1 MTNETK
7 TIEGEVVPQD
17 KLVKFA
23 SQTGLESA
31 KATSLAETF
40 RPIFEKGR
48 AAIEQAKG
56 VAESVKDATCVR
68 EIKKSR
74 ACRLA
79 LRAVRLESDEARKRE
94 KQSALLYGK
103 AVDGFHNILLADL
116 SPVETALQE
125 AEDIAAR
132 AQAARLS
139 ALKVSREAELKALD
153 CVCFGDVSAM
163 SDSDYATYLA
173 DEKLLRQAKIDA
185 AAKVEAE
192 RIKAAADAKA
202 KAEAERIER
211 ERIAAENAR
220 LKAEADAREAAAKSE
235 RAEAARKLVAE
246 QAAARAEREAA
257 AKKLAEER
265 AAAESAA
272 KAQREAELAEER
284 AAAKAAA
291 DAAAEKARKEQ
302 ARLKAVADEERRKL
316 AQAEA
321 EAKRLVAE
329 QAAARAE
336 REAAAKKLAEERAAA
351 ESAAKAQR
359 EAELAEERAAAK
371 AAADAAAEK
380 ARKEQARLKAVADEE
395 RRKLAQAE
403 AEAKRLRDGEAERQA
418 AEAAAKKKAE
428 AAPDNAKAQ
437 AYADALRSLPRPV
450 FHNSHHFS
458 LLSAKVEALAKW
470 IESQISTGELL

>member
-173 DEKLLRQAKIDA
+173 DAKLLRQAKIDA

-235 RAEAARKLVAE
+235 RAEAARK
-246 QAAARAEREAA
+246 
-257 AKKLAEER
+257 
-265 AAAESAA
+265 
-272 KAQREAELAEER
+272 
-284 AAAKAAA
+284 
-291 DAAAEKARKEQ
+291 
-302 ARLKAVADEERRKL
+302 
-316 AQAEA
+316 
-321 EAKRLVAE
+321 LVAE

>member
-132 AQAARLS
+132 AQAARLA

-321 EAKRLVAE
+321 EAKRL
-329 QAAARAE
+329 
-336 REAAAKKLAEERAAA
+336 
-351 ESAAKAQR
+351 
-359 EAELAEERAAAK
+359 
-371 AAADAAAEK
+371 
-380 ARKEQARLKAVADEE
+380 
-395 RRKLAQAE
+395 
-403 AEAKRLRDGEAERQA
+403 RDGEAERQA

>member
-132 AQAARLS
+132 AQAARLA

-153 CVCFGDVSAM
+153 CVCLGDVSAM

-173 DEKLLRQAKIDA
+173 DAKLLRQAKIDA

-235 RAEAARKLVAE
+235 RAEAARK
-246 QAAARAEREAA
+246 
-257 AKKLAEER
+257 
-265 AAAESAA
+265 
-272 KAQREAELAEER
+272 
-284 AAAKAAA
+284 
-291 DAAAEKARKEQ
+291 
-302 ARLKAVADEERRKL
+302 
-316 AQAEA
+316 
-321 EAKRLVAE
+321 LVAE

>member
-163 SDSDYATYLA
+163 SDSDYADYLA

-321 EAKRLVAE
+321 EAKRL
-329 QAAARAE
+329 
-336 REAAAKKLAEERAAA
+336 
-351 ESAAKAQR
+351 
-359 EAELAEERAAAK
+359 
-371 AAADAAAEK
+371 
-380 ARKEQARLKAVADEE
+380 
-395 RRKLAQAE
+395 
-403 AEAKRLRDGEAERQA
+403 RDGEAERQA

>member
-321 EAKRLVAE
+321 EAKRL
-329 QAAARAE
+329 
-336 REAAAKKLAEERAAA
+336 
-351 ESAAKAQR
+351 
-359 EAELAEERAAAK
+359 
-371 AAADAAAEK
+371 
-380 ARKEQARLKAVADEE
+380 
-395 RRKLAQAE
+395 
-403 AEAKRLRDGEAERQA
+403 RDGEAERQA

>member
-153 CVCFGDVSAM
+153 CVCLGDVSAM

-272 KAQREAELAEER
+272 KAQREA
-284 AAAKAAA
+284 AAAK
-291 DAAAEKARKEQ
+291 
-302 ARLKAVADEERRKL
+302 
-316 AQAEA
+316 
-321 EAKRLVAE
+321 
-329 QAAARAE
+329 
-336 REAAAKKLAEERAAA
+336 
-351 ESAAKAQR
+351 
-359 EAELAEERAAAK
+359 LAEERAAAK